1 MKITAFSLGKP
12 HEKYLEA
19 GIQLFSDRI
28 QHYYPF
34 RWEIIP
40 PPRHAGKMEPAELKM
55 EEGKIILSKLQA
67 SDQLILLDER
77 GKQISSPDL
86 ANLITLKA
94 NQATSHLVFLIGGA
108 YGVSDPVVTRAQF
121 TWSLSPL
128 VFPHMLVRLILAEQI
143 YRACTIIRHEKY
155 HHS

>member
-1 MKITAFSLGKP
+1 MKITAFSVGKP
-12 HEKYLEA
+12 HEKYLEE
-19 GIQLFSDRI
+19 GIKLFSDRI

-40 PPRHAGKMEPAELKM
+40 PPRHAGKMDAAELKF
-55 EEGKIILSKLQA
+55 EEGKIVLSKLQA
-67 SDQLILLDER
+67 GDQLILLDER
-77 GKQISSPDL
+77 GKQLSSPNL
-86 ANLITLKA
+86 AQLITQKA

-108 YGVSDPVVTRAQF
+108 YGVSDQVTARAQF

-128 VFPHMLVRLILAEQI
+128 VFPHMLVRLILSEQL
-143 YRACTIIRHEKY
+143 YRACTIIRNEKY